1 MRESWVRVYTEAS
14 GASQGGPDRE
24 QTGGPARSSFGSPD
38 ATSPFGLP
46 IGERPDRLRARRFF
60 LKRWTSGPGF
70 SSQNPYH
77 RRYRNI
83 IERCDVIE

>member
-38 ATSPFGLP
+38 AHLAIRSPY
-46 IGERPDRLRARRFF
+46 
-60 LKRWTSGPGF
+60 SGTP
-70 SSQNPYH
+70 
-77 RRYRNI
+77 
-83 IERCDVIE
+83 